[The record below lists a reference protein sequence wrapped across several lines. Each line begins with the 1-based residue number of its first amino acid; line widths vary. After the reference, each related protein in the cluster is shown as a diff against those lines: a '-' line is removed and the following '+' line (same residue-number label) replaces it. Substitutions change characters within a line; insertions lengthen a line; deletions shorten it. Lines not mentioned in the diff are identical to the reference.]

1 MNFVQFKSNMFGGVW
16 GLNTTEIAL
25 LMFIT
30 MQERSK
36 FIFYKNKIMAA
47 LSIKDVRTINRAL
60 DSLAEKGI
68 ITRIPTASRGMYIYI
83 RMLDKIEFE
92 TDTDADSVSVDA
104 EESAGTE
111 QTAEEPKQEPRAEQ
125 VTETESESESESEKD
140 TEPVSEEKPRG
151 NYSDYPNMADVL
163 PAGFSD
169 MFAK

>member
-36 FIFYKNKIMAA
+36 FVFYKNKIMAA

-60 DSLAEKGI
+60 DSLVEKGI

-92 TDTDADSVSVDA
+92 TDTDADADSVSVDA
-104 EESAGTE
+104 EESAGAE
-111 QTAEEPKQEPRAEQ
+111 QTAEEPQAEQ
-125 VTETESESESESEKD
+125 VTEPEKEKEKD
-140 TEPVSEEKPRG
+140 TEPVSVPHSTG
-151 NYSDYPNMADVL
+151 NYNDYPSMADVL

>member
-83 RMLDKIEFE
+83 RILDKIEFE
-92 TDTDADSVSVDA
+92 TDTDTDADSVSVDA
-104 EESAGTE
+104 EESAGAE
-111 QTAEEPKQEPRAEQ
+111 QTAEEPQAEQ
-125 VTETESESESESEKD
+125 VTEPEED
-140 TEPVSEEKPRG
+140 REPVSEEKPRG
-151 NYSDYPNMADVL
+151 SYSDYPNMDDVL

-169 MFAK
+169 RFAK

>member
-92 TDTDADSVSVDA
+92 TDTDTDADSVSVSMDA
-104 EESAGTE
+104 EESAGAE
-111 QTAEEPKQEPRAEQ
+111 QTAEEPQAEQ
-125 VTETESESESESEKD
+125 VTKPEKD

-151 NYSDYPNMADVL
+151 NYSDYPNMSDVL

>member
-104 EESAGTE
+104 EESAGAE
-111 QTAEEPKQEPRAEQ
+111 QTAEEPQAEQ
-125 VTETESESESESEKD
+125 LTKPEKEKD
-140 TEPVSEEKPRG
+140 TEPVSEGKPRG
-151 NYSDYPNMADVL
+151 SYRDYPNMDDVL

>member
-47 LSIKDVRTINRAL
+47 LSIKDVRTINKAL

-92 TDTDADSVSVDA
+92 TDTDSVSVDA
-104 EESAGTE
+104 EESAGAE
-111 QTAEEPKQEPRAEQ
+111 QTAEEPQAEQ
-125 VTETESESESESEKD
+125 VTEPEKD
-140 TEPVSEEKPRG
+140 AEPVSEEKPRG
-151 NYSDYPNMADVL
+151 SYSDYPSMADVL

>member
-36 FIFYKNKIMAA
+36 FVFYKNKIMAA

-92 TDTDADSVSVDA
+92 TETNTDADSVSVDA
-104 EESAGTE
+104 EESAGAE
-111 QTAEEPKQEPRAEQ
+111 QTAEEPQAEQ
-125 VTETESESESESEKD
+125 VTEPEPEKD
-140 TEPVSEEKPRG
+140 TEPVSVPSSRG
-151 NYSDYPNMADVL
+151 SYSDYPSMADVL

>member
-47 LSIKDVRTINRAL
+47 LSIKDVRTINKAL

-104 EESAGTE
+104 EETAGAE
-111 QTAEEPKQEPRAEQ
+111 QPAEEPQAEQ
-125 VTETESESESESEKD
+125 VTEPEKD
-140 TEPVSEEKPRG
+140 TEPVFEEKPRG
-151 NYSDYPNMADVL
+151 SYSDYPNMDDVL

-169 MFAK
+169 RFAK

>member
-47 LSIKDVRTINRAL
+47 LSIKDVRTINKAL

-104 EESAGTE
+104 EESAGAE
-111 QTAEEPKQEPRAEQ
+111 QTAEEQQAEQ
-125 VTETESESESESEKD
+125 ATEPEKD
-140 TEPVSEEKPRG
+140 TEPVSVPSSRG
-151 NYSDYPNMADVL
+151 SYSDYPNMDDVL
-163 PAGFSD
+163 PAGFAD
-169 MFAK
+169 RFAK

>member
-92 TDTDADSVSVDA
+92 TDTDTDSVSVDA
-104 EESAGTE
+104 EESAGAE
-111 QTAEEPKQEPRAEQ
+111 QTAEEPQAEQ
-125 VTETESESESESEKD
+125 VTETESESESEKD

>member
-47 LSIKDVRTINRAL
+47 LSIKDVRTLNKAL
-60 DSLAEKGI
+60 DGLAEKGI
-68 ITRIPTASRGMYIYI
+68 ITRIQTASRGMYIYI

-92 TDTDADSVSVDA
+92 TDADTDSVSVDA
-104 EESAGTE
+104 EESAGAE
-111 QTAEEPKQEPRAEQ
+111 QTAEEQQAEQ
-125 VTETESESESESEKD
+125 VTETESESEKD
-140 TEPVSEEKPRG
+140 TEPVFEEKPRG

>member
-92 TDTDADSVSVDA
+92 TDTDTDSVDA
-104 EESAGTE
+104 EESAGAE
-111 QTAEEPKQEPRAEQ
+111 QTAEEPQAEQ
-125 VTETESESESESEKD
+125 VTETETESESESEKD

>member
-60 DSLAEKGI
+60 DSLSEKGI

-92 TDTDADSVSVDA
+92 TDTDTDTDSVSVDA
-104 EESAGTE
+104 EESAGAE
-111 QTAEEPKQEPRAEQ
+111 QTAEEPQAEQ
-125 VTETESESESESEKD
+125 VTEPEKEKD
-140 TEPVSEEKPRG
+140 TEPVSVPLSRG
-151 NYSDYPNMADVL
+151 SYSDYPNMDDVL

-169 MFAK
+169 RFAK

>member
-104 EESAGTE
+104 EESAGAQ
-111 QTAEEPKQEPRAEQ
+111 QTAEEPQAEQ
-125 VTETESESESESEKD
+125 VTEPEKD

-151 NYSDYPNMADVL
+151 SYSDYPDMADVL

>member
-30 MQERSK
+30 IQERSK

-104 EESAGTE
+104 EESAGAE
-111 QTAEEPKQEPRAEQ
+111 QTAEEPQAEQ

>member
-92 TDTDADSVSVDA
+92 TDADTDTDSVSVDA
-104 EESAGTE
+104 EETAGAE
-111 QTAEEPKQEPRAEQ
+111 QTAEEPQAEQ
-125 VTETESESESESEKD
+125 VTEPEKD
-140 TEPVSEEKPRG
+140 AEPVSEEKPRG
-151 NYSDYPNMADVL
+151 SYSDYPSMADVL

>member
-104 EESAGTE
+104 EESAGAE
-111 QTAEEPKQEPRAEQ
+111 QTAEEPQAEQ
-125 VTETESESESESEKD
+125 VTKPEKD

-151 NYSDYPNMADVL
+151 SYSDYPAMADVL

>member
-104 EESAGTE
+104 EESAGAE
-111 QTAEEPKQEPRAEQ
+111 QTAEEPQAEQ
-125 VTETESESESESEKD
+125 VTEPEKD
-140 TEPVSEEKPRG
+140 MESVSEEKPRG
-151 NYSDYPNMADVL
+151 SYSDYPNMADVL

>member
-36 FIFYKNKIMAA
+36 FIFYKNKIMSA
-47 LSIKDVRTINRAL
+47 LSIKDVRTINKAL

-92 TDTDADSVSVDA
+92 TDTDADADSVSVDA
-104 EESAGTE
+104 EESAGAE
-111 QTAEEPKQEPRAEQ
+111 QTAEEQQAEQ
-125 VTETESESESESEKD
+125 ATEPEKD
-140 TEPVSEEKPRG
+140 TEPVSVHSSRG
-151 NYSDYPNMADVL
+151 SYSDYPNMDDVL

-169 MFAK
+169 RFAK

>member
-47 LSIKDVRTINRAL
+47 LSIKDVRTFNKAL
-60 DSLAEKGI
+60 DGLAEKGI

-92 TDTDADSVSVDA
+92 TDADTDSVSVDA
-104 EESAGTE
+104 EETAGAE
-111 QTAEEPKQEPRAEQ
+111 QPAEEPQAEQ
-125 VTETESESESESEKD
+125 VTEPEKEKD
-140 TEPVSEEKPRG
+140 TEPVSVPVPQSTG
-151 NYSDYPNMADVL
+151 NYNDYPNMDDVL
-163 PAGFSD
+163 PPGFSD
-169 MFAK
+169 RFAK

>member
-47 LSIKDVRTINRAL
+47 LSIKDVRTINKAL

-92 TDTDADSVSVDA
+92 TDTDADSVSMDA
-104 EESAGTE
+104 EESAGAE
-111 QTAEEPKQEPRAEQ
+111 QTAEEPQAEQ
-125 VTETESESESESEKD
+125 VTETESESESEKD

>member
-92 TDTDADSVSVDA
+92 TDTDTDSVSVDA
-104 EESAGTE
+104 EESAGAE
-111 QTAEEPKQEPRAEQ
+111 QTAEEPQAEK
-125 VTETESESESESEKD
+125 EKD

-151 NYSDYPNMADVL
+151 SYSDYPNMDDVL

-169 MFAK
+169 RFAK

>member
-47 LSIKDVRTINRAL
+47 LSIKDVRTINKAL

-104 EESAGTE
+104 EESAGAE
-111 QTAEEPKQEPRAEQ
+111 QTAEEQQAEQ
-125 VTETESESESESEKD
+125 VTETESESEKD
-140 TEPVSEEKPRG
+140 TEPVFEEKPRG
-151 NYSDYPNMADVL
+151 KYSDYPNMDDVL
-163 PAGFSD
+163 PPGCAD
-169 MFAK
+169 RFAN

>member
-92 TDTDADSVSVDA
+92 TDTDSVSVDA
-104 EESAGTE
+104 EESAGAE
-111 QTAEEPKQEPRAEQ
+111 QTAEEPQAEQ
-125 VTETESESESESEKD
+125 VTETESESESEKD

>member
-104 EESAGTE
+104 EESAGAE
-111 QTAEEPKQEPRAEQ
+111 QTAEEPQAEQ
-125 VTETESESESESEKD
+125 VTETESESESEKD

-151 NYSDYPNMADVL
+151 NYSDYPNMDDVL

>member
-25 LMFIT
+25 LMFIL
-30 MQERSK
+30 MQERGK

-92 TDTDADSVSVDA
+92 TDTDTDTDTDSVSVDA
-104 EESAGTE
+104 EESAGAE
-111 QTAEEPKQEPRAEQ
+111 QTAEEPQAEQ
-125 VTETESESESESEKD
+125 VTEPEKD
-140 TEPVSEEKPRG
+140 TEPVSEGKPRG
-151 NYSDYPNMADVL
+151 SYSDYPSMADVL

>member
-104 EESAGTE
+104 EESAGAE
-111 QTAEEPKQEPRAEQ
+111 QTAEEPQAEQ
-125 VTETESESESESEKD
+125 VTETESESESEKD

>member
-92 TDTDADSVSVDA
+92 TDTDTDADSVSVDA
-104 EESAGTE
+104 EESAGAE
-111 QTAEEPKQEPRAEQ
+111 QTAEEPQAEQ
-125 VTETESESESESEKD
+125 VTEPEKD
-140 TEPVSEEKPRG
+140 AEPVSEEKPRG
-151 NYSDYPNMADVL
+151 SYSDYPSMADVL

>member
-1 MNFVQFKSNMFGGVW
+1 MNFVQFKSNMFGGGW

-25 LMFIT
+25 LMFIL
-30 MQERSK
+30 MQERSR
-36 FIFYKNKIMAA
+36 FIFYKNKIMSA
-47 LSIKDVRTINRAL
+47 LSIKDVRTLNKAL
-60 DSLAEKGI
+60 DGLAEKGI

-92 TDTDADSVSVDA
+92 TDADTDSVSVDA
-104 EESAGTE
+104 EETAGAE
-111 QTAEEPKQEPRAEQ
+111 QPAEEPQAEQ
-125 VTETESESESESEKD
+125 VTEPEKD

-151 NYSDYPNMADVL
+151 SYSDYPNMDDVL

>member
-92 TDTDADSVSVDA
+92 TDTDTDSVDA
-104 EESAGTE
+104 EESAGAE
-111 QTAEEPKQEPRAEQ
+111 QTAEEPQAEQ

>member
-1 MNFVQFKSNMFGGVW
+1 MNFVQFKSNMFGGAW

-25 LMFIT
+25 LMFIL

-36 FIFYKNKIMAA
+36 FIFYKNKIMSA

-60 DSLAEKGI
+60 DGLAEKGI

-92 TDTDADSVSVDA
+92 TDTDTDADSVSVDA
-104 EESAGTE
+104 ETAGAE
-111 QTAEEPKQEPRAEQ
+111 QTAEEPQAEQ
-125 VTETESESESESEKD
+125 VTEPEKD
-140 TEPVSEEKPRG
+140 REPVSEEKPRG
-151 NYSDYPNMADVL
+151 SYSDYPNMDDVL

-169 MFAK
+169 RFAK

>member
-60 DSLAEKGI
+60 DSLAEKEI

-104 EESAGTE
+104 EESAGAE
-111 QTAEEPKQEPRAEQ
+111 QTAEEPQAEQ
-125 VTETESESESESEKD
+125 VTEPEKEKDTD
-140 TEPVSEEKPRG
+140 TEPVSEEKTRG
-151 NYSDYPNMADVL
+151 SFAEYPNMADVL

>member
-1 MNFVQFKSNMFGGVW
+1 MNFVQFKSNMFGGGW

-25 LMFIT
+25 LMFIL

-36 FIFYKNKIMAA
+36 FIFYKNKIMSA

-60 DSLAEKGI
+60 DGLAEKGI

-104 EESAGTE
+104 EESAGAE
-111 QTAEEPKQEPRAEQ
+111 QTAEESQAEQ
-125 VTETESESESESEKD
+125 VTEPEKD
-140 TEPVSEEKPRG
+140 AEPVSVPSSRG
-151 NYSDYPNMADVL
+151 SYSDYPNMDDVL

-169 MFAK
+169 RFAK

>member
-47 LSIKDVRTINRAL
+47 LSIKDVRTINKAL

-104 EESAGTE
+104 EESAGAE
-111 QTAEEPKQEPRAEQ
+111 QTAEEQQAEQ
-125 VTETESESESESEKD
+125 ATEPEKD
-140 TEPVSEEKPRG
+140 TEPVSVPSSRG
-151 NYSDYPNMADVL
+151 SYSDYPNMDDVL

-169 MFAK
+169 RFAK

>member
-104 EESAGTE
+104 EESAGAE
-111 QTAEEPKQEPRAEQ
+111 QTAEEPQAEQ
-125 VTETESESESESEKD
+125 VTKPEKD

>member
-92 TDTDADSVSVDA
+92 TDTDTDADSVSVDA
-104 EESAGTE
+104 EESAGAE
-111 QTAEEPKQEPRAEQ
+111 QTAEEPQAEQ
-125 VTETESESESESEKD
+125 VTEPEKD

-151 NYSDYPNMADVL
+151 SYSDYPSMADVL

>member
-1 MNFVQFKSNMFGGVW
+1 MNFVQFKWNMFGGVW

-92 TDTDADSVSVDA
+92 TDTDADSVDA
-104 EESAGTE
+104 EESAGAE
-111 QTAEEPKQEPRAEQ
+111 QTAEEPQAEQ

>member
-47 LSIKDVRTINRAL
+47 LSIKDVRTINKAL

-104 EESAGTE
+104 EESAGAE
-111 QTAEEPKQEPRAEQ
+111 QTAEEPQAEQ
-125 VTETESESESESEKD
+125 VTETESESEKD
-140 TEPVSEEKPRG
+140 TEPVFEEKPRG
-151 NYSDYPNMADVL
+151 NYSDYPNMDDVL
-163 PAGFSD
+163 PPGFAD
-169 MFAK
+169 RFAK

>member
-68 ITRIPTASRGMYIYI
+68 ITRIPTASRGMYMYI
-83 RMLDKIEFE
+83 RMLDKIEIE
-92 TDTDADSVSVDA
+92 SETDTDTDTDTDADSVSVDA
-104 EESAGTE
+104 EESAGAE
-111 QTAEEPKQEPRAEQ
+111 QTAEEPQAEQ
-125 VTETESESESESEKD
+125 VTKPEKD
-140 TEPVSEEKPRG
+140 TEPVSVPHSTG
-151 NYSDYPNMADVL
+151 NYNDYPSMADVL

-169 MFAK
+169 MFAR